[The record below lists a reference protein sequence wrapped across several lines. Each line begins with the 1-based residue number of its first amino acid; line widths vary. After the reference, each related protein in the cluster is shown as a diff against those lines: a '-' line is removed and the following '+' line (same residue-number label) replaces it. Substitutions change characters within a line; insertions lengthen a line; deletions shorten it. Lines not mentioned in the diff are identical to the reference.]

1 VEEVQGRGAF
11 YRAGK
16 GGERTGDGGQWSELK
31 MSVIR
36 RQGGE
41 NEEEKVEIRR
51 IQKLIRN
58 TPLFYFIYV

>member
-51 IQKLIRN
+51 IQKVN
-58 TPLFYFIYV
+58 